1 MVNYRLNIN
10 FLCKDRRKKGGITVR
25 KKHDIKKSD
34 STNSAKDLAKD
45 PTPEENPK
53 YGSKSHKNS

>member
-1 MVNYRLNIN
+1 MNP
-10 FLCKDRRKKGGITVR
+10 KKRIHNKNEITA
-25 KKHDIKKSD
+25 
-34 STNSAKDLAKD
+34 SAKDLLKD

>member
-1 MVNYRLNIN
+1 MRSDKVE
-10 FLCKDRRKKGGITVR
+10 KKKRHPTQNSEV
-25 KKHDIKKSD
+25 
-34 STNSAKDLAKD
+34 TASAKDLAKD

>member
-1 MVNYRLNIN
+1 MIKLS
-10 FLCKDRRKKGGITVR
+10 KDAQKNRKT
-25 KKHDIKKSD
+25 
-34 STNSAKDLAKD
+34 TLSAKDLAKD

>member
-1 MVNYRLNIN
+1 MMRDKKQQKRLGNEV
-10 FLCKDRRKKGGITVR
+10 T
-25 KKHDIKKSD
+25 
-34 STNSAKDLAKD
+34 TSAKDLAND

>member
-1 MVNYRLNIN
+1 V
-10 FLCKDRRKKGGITVR
+10 G
-25 KKHDIKKSD
+25 IKKRQQ
-34 STNSAKDLAKD
+34 TQKNEVTESAKDLAKD

>member
-1 MVNYRLNIN
+1 MGKVERQQNGNNKETL
-10 FLCKDRRKKGGITVR
+10 
-25 KKHDIKKSD
+25 
-34 STNSAKDLAKD
+34 SAKDLAKD

>member
-1 MVNYRLNIN
+1 MS
-10 FLCKDRRKKGGITVR
+10 KKQSIHNKNEV
-25 KKHDIKKSD
+25 
-34 STNSAKDLAKD
+34 TNSAKDLAKD

>member
-1 MVNYRLNIN
+1 MTM
-10 FLCKDRRKKGGITVR
+10 KKRTHKNQEVT
-25 KKHDIKKSD
+25 S
-34 STNSAKDLAKD
+34 SAKDLAKD

>member
-1 MVNYRLNIN
+1 MVL
-10 FLCKDRRKKGGITVR
+10 
-25 KKHDIKKSD
+25 KKS
-34 STNSAKDLAKD
+34 TNKNRQVTTSARDLAKD

>member
-1 MVNYRLNIN
+1 MG
-10 FLCKDRRKKGGITVR
+10 KMERRKNRNNKATL
-25 KKHDIKKSD
+25 
-34 STNSAKDLAKD
+34 SAKDLAKD

>member
-1 MVNYRLNIN
+1 MKMVRI
-10 FLCKDRRKKGGITVR
+10 KHKQSRKSEVTA
-25 KKHDIKKSD
+25 
-34 STNSAKDLAKD
+34 SAKDLAND

>member
-1 MVNYRLNIN
+1 V
-10 FLCKDRRKKGGITVR
+10 
-25 KKHDIKKSD
+25 IKVKQNKSG
-34 STNSAKDLAKD
+34 SKAEVTASAKDLAKD

>member
-1 MVNYRLNIN
+1 MKHLKRQQQQKNE
-10 FLCKDRRKKGGITVR
+10 ITA
-25 KKHDIKKSD
+25 
-34 STNSAKDLAKD
+34 SAKDLAND

>member
-1 MVNYRLNIN
+1 MGVNKQKQIQKN
-10 FLCKDRRKKGGITVR
+10 DVT
-25 KKHDIKKSD
+25 
-34 STNSAKDLAKD
+34 TSAKDLAKD

>member
-1 MVNYRLNIN
+1 M
-10 FLCKDRRKKGGITVR
+10 KKNT
-25 KKHDIKKSD
+25 IKNQEV
-34 STNSAKDLAKD
+34 TRSAKDLAKD

>member
-1 MVNYRLNIN
+1 MK
-10 FLCKDRRKKGGITVR
+10 KDTHKNQEV
-25 KKHDIKKSD
+25 
-34 STNSAKDLAKD
+34 TNSAKDFMKD

>member
-1 MVNYRLNIN
+1 M
-10 FLCKDRRKKGGITVR
+10 R

-34 STNSAKDLAKD
+34 ITNSAKDLAKD